1 MSKKNKFSL
10 DELKQAFGERDRKKT
25 NKKGENGNWLRFW
38 DLSVGGSVTIRLL
51 PDKNDD
57 NPFGFT
63 VKDTRHTVKIGD
75 QFHSVACEKHMR
87 GQPCALC
94 DLSAQLYKEGRDGDG
109 REIYKTDKMLV
120 QAIVIDSDLRFDDGS
135 DAVGELK
142 FLSLSKS
149 IFGIIQD
156 GLGDLDEPPFDV
168 EDGCNF
174 TIKKTQNGEYNSYT
188 TSGYARKESALTDEQ
203 LELFEEQAVD
213 LSTLLPKPAD
223 PDEVEQL
230 AADYL
235 ASIS

>member
-10 DELKQAFGERDRKKT
+10 DELK
-25 NKKGENGNWLRFW
+25 
-38 DLSVGGSVTIRLL
+38 
-51 PDKNDD
+51 
-57 NPFGFT
+57 
-63 VKDTRHTVKIGD
+63 
-75 QFHSVACEKHMR
+75 
-87 GQPCALC
+87 
-94 DLSAQLYKEGRDGDG
+94 
-109 REIYKTDKMLV
+109 
-120 QAIVIDSDLRFDDGS
+120 
-135 DAVGELK
+135 
-142 FLSLSKS
+142 
-149 IFGIIQD
+149 IQD